1 MDRAYIE
8 TARLMLLVAPQV
20 FRAPDF
26 AMKGGTALNI
36 FLHDMPRLSVDI
48 DVAFTNHTVS
58 RGEALQ
64 TIRREL
70 QALCERLETLGVK
83 GTPVGTEDSED
94 VKILVS
100 RGTVNA
106 KIEVNY
112 NFRGTLIPP
121 RAVRITESAR
131 RVFAAD
137 FSIPALAKE
146 ELYGGKLVAALD
158 RQHPR
163 DFFDVREMFF
173 GGHFDPVV
181 VDCFVCYLAG
191 HNRTVHDVLFSTDK
205 NFSAIYE
212 EQFVGMT
219 ARPVSISELE
229 QARADLR
236 AALDRHLQDRHK
248 QFLLGLVRLEPEWDL
263 MPFAHLRELPALKWK
278 LLNLEQLRHRN
289 PKRFKL
295 QSTELARRF
304 GGS

>member
-48 DVAFTNHTVS
+48 DVAFTNHTAS

-173 GGHFDPVV
+173 GGHFDPGV

-236 AALDRHLQDRHK
+236 AALDLHLQDRHK

>member
-1 MDRAYIE
+1 
-8 TARLMLLVAPQV
+8 
-20 FRAPDF
+20 
-26 AMKGGTALNI
+26 
-36 FLHDMPRLSVDI
+36 
-48 DVAFTNHTVS
+48 
-58 RGEALQ
+58 
-64 TIRREL
+64 
-70 QALCERLETLGVK
+70 
-83 GTPVGTEDSED
+83 
-94 VKILVS
+94 
-100 RGTVNA
+100 VNA

-137 FSIPALAKE
+137 FSIPTLAKE

-173 GGHFDPVV
+173 GGHFDPGV
-181 VDCFVCYLAG
+181 VDCFICYLAG

-219 ARPVSISELE
+219 ARPVSIAELE

-295 QSTELARRF
+295 QFTELARRF

>member
-48 DVAFTNHTVS
+48 DVAFTNHTAS

-173 GGHFDPVV
+173 GGHFDPGV

-295 QSTELARRF
+295 QFTELARRF

>member
-48 DVAFTNHTVS
+48 DVAFTNHTAS

-173 GGHFDPVV
+173 GGHFDPGV

-219 ARPVSISELE
+219 ARPVSIAELE

>member
-48 DVAFTNHTVS
+48 DVAFNNHTAS
-58 RGEALQ
+58 RGKALQ

-173 GGHFDPVV
+173 GGHFDPGV

-236 AALDRHLQDRHK
+236 AALDLHLQDRHK

-278 LLNLEQLRHRN
+278 LFNLEQLRHRN

-304 GGS
+304 GGP

>member
-173 GGHFDPVV
+173 GGHFDPGV

-236 AALDRHLQDRHK
+236 AALDLHLQDRHK

>member
-48 DVAFTNHTVS
+48 DVAFTNHTAS

-70 QALCERLETLGVK
+70 KALCERLETLGVK

-173 GGHFDPVV
+173 GGHFDPGV

-191 HNRTVHDVLFSTDK
+191 HNRTVHDVLSSTDK

>member
-48 DVAFTNHTVS
+48 DVAFTNHTAS

-173 GGHFDPVV
+173 GGHFDPGV